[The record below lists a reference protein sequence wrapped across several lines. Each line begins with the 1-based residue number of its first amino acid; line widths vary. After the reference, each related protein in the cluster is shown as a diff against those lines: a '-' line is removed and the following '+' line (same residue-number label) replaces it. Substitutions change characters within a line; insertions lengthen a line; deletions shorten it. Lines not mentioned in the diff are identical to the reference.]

1 MSFIYIITL
10 LPLST
15 AVNKVNEIPITQ
27 GFENSLFNLDFI
39 SGFLLGM
46 SFIFILIGLSENI
59 DLD

>member
-1 MSFIYIITL
+1 MSFIYIINL

-27 GFENSLFNLDFI
+27 GVENSFLDFI